1 MLVELDA
8 AGIFRPLGIFQGLP
22 PMTTNNLSHDFHRPV
37 KCWSFFLRSHQ
48 WSRDEPPNLLCHRD
62 ARCNCKVSNLESEVD
77 GLLQCLRRALKVR
90 LLEGTNKKPAKSLK
104 LWRFFHDIFMLLF
117 LKLQSIHSNFFFDG
131 YGWKYW
137 IIAIEVFFDDG
148 CPSRMLL

>member
-1 MLVELDA
+1 MLLVELDA

-37 KCWSFFLRSHQ
+37 KFWSFFLRFHQ

-104 LWRFFHDIFMLLF
+104 LWCFFSWYFHAFVFEAAKYTHQFLF
-117 LKLQSIHSNFFFDG
+117 RWLWLEILPLRSFLTTLVRQ
-131 YGWKYW
+131 
-137 IIAIEVFFDDG
+137 
-148 CPSRMLL
+148 